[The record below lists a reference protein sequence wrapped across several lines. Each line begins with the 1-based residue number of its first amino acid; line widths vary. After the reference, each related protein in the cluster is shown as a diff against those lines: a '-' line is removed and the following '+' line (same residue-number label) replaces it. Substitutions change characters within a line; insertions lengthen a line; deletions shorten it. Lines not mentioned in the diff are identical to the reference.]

1 MRFFASW
8 WERFPKSEAASLVA
22 IAVVTLLGV
31 SAHAASFVHHVVNP
45 SGFGWA

>member
-8 WERFPKSEAASLVA
+8 WERFPKSGAASLVA
-22 IAVVTLLGV
+22 IAVVGLLGA
-31 SAHAASFVHHVVNP
+31 SPHAAAFFHLVVTP